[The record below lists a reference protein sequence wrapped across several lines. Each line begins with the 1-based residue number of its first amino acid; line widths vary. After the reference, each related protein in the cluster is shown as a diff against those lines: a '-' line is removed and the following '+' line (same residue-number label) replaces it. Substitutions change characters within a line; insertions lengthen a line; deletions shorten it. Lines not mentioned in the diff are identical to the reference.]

1 MHHSPNP
8 EDEAPEVSGPI
19 NEKAV
24 QVFLDNQAAFKGF
37 LRRHL
42 PSEEAAEDLLQQSL
56 LKAIRNTDGLVD
68 KENST
73 AWFYR
78 ILRNSL
84 IDFYRARAAEGRK
97 HDGFLNELVASGAD
111 SHAAPD
117 AELMREV
124 CACMGRL
131 LPSLKPEYADLIRRI
146 DLGGEEPAAVAES
159 AGITYNNLMVRL
171 HRARQALRKSLEHS
185 CGACTRH
192 GCLDCTCGHGQE
204 PQHELPPRLTSAEAP
219 SSETG

>member
-1 MHHSPNP
+1 MHHSPNT
-8 EDEAPEVSGPI
+8 EDSATEASGPI
-19 NEKAV
+19 NEKAL
-24 QVFLDNQAAFKGF
+24 QVFLGNQAAFKGF

-42 PSEEAAEDLLQQSL
+42 PSEAAAEDLLQQSL
-56 LKAIRNTDGLVD
+56 LKAIRNTEGPV
-68 KENST
+68 EMEYST

-78 ILRNSL
+78 ILRNVL

-97 HDGFLNELVASGAD
+97 HEGFLHELVASGTD
-111 SHAAPD
+111 NHAAPD

-131 LPSLKPEYADLIRRI
+131 LPSLKPEYAALLQRI

-159 AGITYNNLMVRL
+159 VGITYNNLMVRL

-185 CGACTRH
+185 CGACTKH
-192 GCLDCTCGHGQE
+192 GCLDCTCGHGQ
-204 PQHELPPRLTSAEAP
+204 AP
-219 SSETG
+219 AHQ